1 VAPSFIRFGSFEILA
16 SQNDLVNLKLLTDFT
31 PFQLLQVK
39 EPKNILRFAAVAES
53 TRKMI
58 IEWQRRLVHG
68 VMNTDNMSIH
78 GINDRLWT
86 VWLLEDYNAGWTQIL
101 PTDIKDTALATN
113 LKLLCGICTNW
124 RMLVSTD

>member
-31 PFQLLQVK
+31 IKHHFPAITS
-39 EPKNILRFAAVAES
+39 ERAENILRFAAVAES

-58 IEWQRRLVHG
+58 IEWQRVGFVHG

-86 VWLLEDYNAGWTQIL
+86 VRLVRRLQCWLDEIL
-101 PTDIKDTALATN
+101 PTDNIKIPLWQPT
-113 LKLLCGICTNW
+113 
-124 RMLVSTD
+124 